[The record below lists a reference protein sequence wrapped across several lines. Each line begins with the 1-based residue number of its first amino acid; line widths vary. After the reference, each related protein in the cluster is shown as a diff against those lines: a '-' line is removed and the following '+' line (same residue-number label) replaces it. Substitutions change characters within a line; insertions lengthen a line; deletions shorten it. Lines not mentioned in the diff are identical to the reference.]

1 MQTGKPP
8 ADRYESGLQVL
19 KVLAAVQSWEDATA
33 NQTSVPFERQY
44 MVRDSEQPILKQNIG
59 MFKLRNGAEVSF
71 STHDKNSMLSLFRN
85 SIS

>member
-1 MQTGKPP
+1 M
-8 ADRYESGLQVL
+8 

-33 NQTSVPFERQY
+33 NQTSVPFEKQY

-71 STHDKNSMLSLFRN
+71 STHDKISMQRFMRN
-85 SIS
+85 ITL